1 MPQISLYIGYENLVL
16 DEKKNFIL
24 ISLIIPNLPI
34 CWKMCGYYR
43 EKIHVNHFWE
53 LKGLA
58 ETRSDGILILD
69 KIYFPFLIEQNLTFV
84 KRKL

>member
-1 MPQISLYIGYENLVL
+1 ML